1 MARAGDCHR
10 AKQTPWIHAGAK
22 TPKIKEDRIVRVAMY
37 YSNKDVR
44 LEETARPTI
53 GPGEALMRVEAA
65 GICGTDVMEWYR
77 RDRVPL
83 VLGHEVAG
91 EIVEVGE
98 GVTKC
103 KVGDRVAAAHHV
115 PCYTCHYCLNDH
127 ATTSETLLR
136 KTHFHPG
143 GFAEYVRLPAVNVDR
158 GLFPLPDSV
167 SYEEGTFV
175 EPLACVVRGQ
185 RAVGA
190 KPGRSVVVIGG
201 GIAGLLHVQLACA
214 LGAGRVFATDISDY
228 RLDAAKRLG
237 ADAVI
242 NGRQDVPARLRELND
257 GMLADIV
264 ILATGAPKAI
274 EQAFNCLERGGAML
288 VFAGT
293 DEGAT
298 YPLSINDVFWRREV
312 TLVSTYAGDRRDH
325 MQALEL
331 IRAGR
336 VPVKDMI
343 THRFPL
349 AEAQK
354 GFALV
359 AAADASL
366 KVIIEPQK

>member
-1 MARAGDCHR
+1 MAFLNPWMLVGLSGIGIPILIHLLNRYRHR
-10 AKQTPWIHAGAK
+10 ELDWA
-22 TPKIKEDRIVRVAMY
+22 AM
-37 YSNKDVR
+37 
-44 LEETARPTI
+44 E
-53 GPGEALMRVEAA
+53 
-65 GICGTDVMEWYR
+65 
-77 RDRVPL
+77 
-83 VLGHEVAG
+83 
-91 EIVEVGE
+91 
-98 GVTKC
+98 
-103 KVGDRVAAAHHV
+103 
-115 PCYTCHYCLNDH
+115 
-127 ATTSETLLR
+127 LLR
-136 KTHFHPG
+136 RALERDYEPQREADPLT
-143 GFAEYVRLPAVNVDR
+143 EDVDVF
-158 GLFPLPDSV
+158 LLPDDV
-167 SYEEGTFV
+167 SYEAATFV

>member
-1 MARAGDCHR
+1 M
-10 AKQTPWIHAGAK
+10 
-22 TPKIKEDRIVRVAMY
+22 RVAMY

-44 LEETARPTI
+44 LEEMPRPAI

-91 EIVEVGE
+91 EIVEVGA

-115 PCYTCHYCLNDH
+115 PCHTCRYCLAGH
-127 ATTSETLLR
+127 ATACETLLK

-143 GFAEYVRLPAVNVDR
+143 GFAEHVRLPAINVDR

-185 RAVGA
+185 RATGM
-190 KPGRSVVVIGG
+190 KPGRSVMVIGS

-214 LGAGRVFATDISDY
+214 LGAGRVFATDISEY
-228 RLDAAKRLG
+228 RLEAAKNLG
-237 ADAVI
+237 ADAAI
-242 NGRQDVPARLRELND
+242 NGREDVPARLRELND
-257 GMLADIV
+257 GMPADVV
-264 ILATGAPKAI
+264 ILATGAPEAI
-274 EQAFNCLERGGAML
+274 EQAFRCLERGGTML

-293 DEGAT
+293 DEGVT
-298 YPLSINDVFWRREV
+298 YSLSINDVFWRREIA
-312 TLVSTYAGDRRDH
+312 LVSTYAGDRRDH

-349 AEAQK
+349 AGAQK
-354 GFALV
+354 GFGLV
-359 AAADASL
+359 AAADGSL